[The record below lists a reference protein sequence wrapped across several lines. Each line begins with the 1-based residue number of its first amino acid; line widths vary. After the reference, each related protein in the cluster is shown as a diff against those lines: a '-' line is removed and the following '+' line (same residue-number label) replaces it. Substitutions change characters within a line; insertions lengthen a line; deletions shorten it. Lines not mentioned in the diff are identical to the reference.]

1 MNSAE
6 IEISDIV
13 NKTSNTSSR
22 LIYSKLKNVALRSN
36 NSSLIKLDSLYYLA
50 GEILQKKD
58 FRATQYLKENRTEE
72 KRS

>member
-6 IEISDIV
+6 IEKSDIV
-13 NKTSNTSSR
+13 NKTLNASSR

-36 NSSLIKLDSLYYLA
+36 NLSLIKLDSLYYLA

>member
-13 NKTSNTSSR
+13 NKTSNASSR
-22 LIYSKLKNVALRSN
+22 LIYSKLKNIALRYN

-50 GEILQKKD
+50 VEILQKKD